1 MNAVPSGDIRVG
13 VSGWLYKP
21 WRGTFYPKKLAHKNE
36 LAYIGSQFR
45 TVEINSTFYR
55 TQAPQS
61 FARWNEAVPGDFT
74 FAVKCPRFITHM
86 RRLREIETPLANFF
100 ASGVLRLGSKL
111 GPLLWQFPPNFQF
124 DAQVFAEFLG
134 LLPRTTT
141 AAARLARRHDHR
153 VRKGVWT
160 KAREHRTLRY
170 AVEIRHESFAVPE
183 FVKMLRA
190 HNVALV
196 CADTVSWPQ
205 LMDVTA
211 DFVYCRLHGSEELYR
226 SNYSSRDLDLW
237 AARVAAWAQ
246 GGDAPDG
253 RRILTTPARKRT
265 KRDVYVYFDNTD
277 KVRAPGNALGLIAR
291 TTALSAS
298 KG

>member
-1 MNAVPSGDIRVG
+1 M
-13 VSGWLYKP
+13 SGWLYKP
-21 WRGTFYPKKLAHKNE
+21 WRGTFYPKKLAQRKE
-36 LAYIGSQFR
+36 LTYIGDQFR

-55 TQAPQS
+55 TQAPLS
-61 FARWNEAVPGDFT
+61 FARWNEMVPEGFT

-124 DAQVFAEFLG
+124 DPDVFAAFLK

-141 AAARLARRHDHR
+141 AAARLARQHDHR

-160 KAREHRTLRY
+160 KPGSHRLLRY
-170 AVEIRHESFAVPE
+170 AVEIRHESFAVPG
-183 FVKMLRA
+183 FIKMLRA

-196 CADTVSWPQ
+196 CADTVTWPR

-226 SNYSSRDLDLW
+226 SNYSSRELERW
-237 AARVAAWAQ
+237 AARVVAWAR

-253 RRILTTPARKRT
+253 RRILNMPARKR
-265 KRDVYVYFDNTD
+265 KARDVYVYFDNTD
-277 KVRAPGNALGLIAR
+277 KVRAPGNALSLVSR
-291 TTALSAS
+291 TTALTAS
-298 KG
+298 KD